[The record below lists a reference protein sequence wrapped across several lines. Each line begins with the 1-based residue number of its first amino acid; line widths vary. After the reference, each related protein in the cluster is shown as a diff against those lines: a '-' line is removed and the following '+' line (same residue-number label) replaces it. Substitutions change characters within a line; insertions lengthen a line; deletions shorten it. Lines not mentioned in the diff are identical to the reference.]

1 LNMLA
6 RRVGP
11 VCQERTLKTR
21 KGVRCYTIDEGLNP
35 RNRRAEVGFKPP
47 YAASVKSCGS
57 ER

>member
-1 LNMLA
+1 MLA

>member
-1 LNMLA
+1 
-6 RRVGP
+6 